1 MLTDPVF
8 TIREETANACVALSK
23 SVFDQQWLHTLVDSK
38 VDELSVHERF
48 MIRIQVVHFMSRM
61 EPEVDDKMIN
71 TKFTTTLLKLMDDK
85 VPNIRFNSAKVIL
98 QIAPRMNQANKN
110 KAKEV
115 LGKSA
120 EADDDFDAKFFSQK
134 ALEKLNG
141 K

>member
-38 VDELSVHERF
+38 VEELSVHERF

>member
-23 SVFDQQWLHTLVDSK
+23 SIFDQQWLLSLVDSK

-48 MIRIQVVHFMSRM
+48 MIRIQVIHFMSRM

-71 TKFTTTLLKLMDDK
+71 TKFTTTLLRMMDDK
-85 VPNIRFNSAKVIL
+85 VPNIRFNSAKAIL

-120 EADDDFDAKFFSQK
+120 ETDDDFDAKYYSQK

>member
-23 SVFDQQWLHTLVDSK
+23 SVFDQQWLLSMVDSK

-48 MIRIQVVHFMSRM
+48 MIRIQVIHFMSRM

-71 TKFTTTLLKLMDDK
+71 TKFIATLLRLMDDK
-85 VPNIRFNSAKVIL
+85 VPNIRFNSAKAIL

-120 EADDDFDAKFFSQK
+120 ETDDDFDAKYYSQK